1 MRIVFL
7 LHLYVLI
14 SCTLGDL
21 GIDTSTWGHPW
32 TQESFSCL
40 LKEHGKTFVIIEG
53 FRRSSGVLPE
63 AKQTIANAK
72 AAGFEDVQLYH
83 FPDKSQDPSLQIQKT
98 LDAFTSV
105 LGNMTLWI
113 DVENPDDWADCDA
126 NVKFLRA
133 MVSSAQN
140 RLGTSRV
147 GIYTSMSQWHPIM
160 CDDSSF
166 SNEMLWR
173 PHYDGKPDNSDWHKA
188 GIGPFGGWN
197 STVMK
202 QYQGTTKL
210 CNMNVDLNWRF
221 PH

>member
-113 DVENPDDWADCDA
+113 DVENPDDWADLSWEETQ
-126 NVKFLRA
+126 KGKKTIKELRKICKTINTVYLA
-133 MVSSAQN
+133 TDPDREGEA
-140 RLGTSRV
+140 
-147 GIYTSMSQWHPIM
+147 IAWHLLA
-160 CDDSSF
+160 DF
-166 SNEMLWR
+166 SE
-173 PHYDGKPDNSDWHKA
+173 K
-188 GIGPFGGWN
+188 
-197 STVMK
+197 
-202 QYQGTTKL
+202 KL
-210 CNMNVDLNWRF
+210 KMWF
-221 PH
+221 